1 MKKSSMAIAA
11 LLTVLSTTQLVS
23 LAHADDTNSAPAAG
37 STDNSAPATGDDSN
51 TAPATNS
58 NDSDDDTGS

>member
-23 LAHADDTNSAPAAG
+23 VAYANDANTAPAAAG
-37 STDNSAPATGDDSN
+37 TDNSTPATGDANDAP
-51 TAPATNS
+51 APATNS
-58 NDSDDDTGS
+58 NDGDDTGS